1 MEEPPQTASVGL
13 KFALENFP
21 RRQKLKPVL
30 DDTEEIVERWFDCR
44 TINGWLTKHKNPIKN
59 WQSDLIL
66 FAENW
71 AKKVRSD
78 KSKQPKEN
86 YLAKLN

>member
-1 MEEPPQTASVGL
+1 MTGINTQDEAQNSAEL
-13 KFALENFP
+13 KVLGCFTSANGAKAISKALNYVPNGSFFLNP
-21 RRQKLKPVL
+21 HRGKLY
-30 DDTEEIVERWFDCR
+30 
-44 TINGWLTKHKNPIKN
+44 
-59 WQSDLIL
+59 DLIL